1 MVSQG
6 SFIMKAAYF
15 ILPMSTS
22 VYFPSHILFF
32 QWEIIAC
39 TLQTQSMFHPLKY
52 GKGYSTTMST
62 ELNINRTHNKWQGQ
76 IGKPKTYPLL
86 FLFDSLSLPLCIT
99 PSPPP
104 SGWFRVKPA
113 TILQESLLIK
123 PLNTGCRTHLPA
135 WSHLGSTEQRQFMG
149 SCAEI
154 IGHDLV

>member
-6 SFIMKAAYF
+6 SFIIKAVYI
-15 ILPMSTS
+15 ILPMSTP

-52 GKGYSTTMST
+52 GKGYLTIMSS

-86 FLFDSLSLPLCIT
+86 FLFDSLSLPLWIT
-99 PSPPP
+99 PSSTP

-113 TILQESLLIK
+113 SILQESLLIK
-123 PLNTGCRTHLPA
+123 PSNTGCRTHLPA
-135 WSHLGSTEQRQFMG
+135 WSHLGSTEQRQLMG